1 MEKLKPHYDLTD
13 IKSAFADPSQLNRTF
28 VATQG
33 AQRLGLVSQQIVDV
47 IQSLAHSDFDKSM
60 TSHASHTIWQDVYKP
75 NMGEVP
81 LYVKFTLDE
90 TGAFLLISFKEA

>member
-1 MEKLKPHYDLTD
+1 MGKKKPHCGGMEKLKPHYDLTD

-47 IQSLAHSDFDKSM
+47 IQSLAHSDFDKS
-60 TSHASHTIWQDVYKP
+60 TR
-75 NMGEVP
+75 
-81 LYVKFTLDE
+81 
-90 TGAFLLISFKEA
+90 ISSVVAVRYARVF